1 LLSGNYEEAGK
12 YLNQCIENMPQSSL
26 KGSALNNLALSLWW
40 KVPPQTQSPVSEIVS
55 LFKESIVITEDP
67 SQLDEAR
74 RKDFD
79 ELLKSQTL
87 LPNDFAR
94 FVNDEQV
101 LVKNKESNKP
111 LFNLASFL
119 YSLGA
124 QNKNVTNI
132 F

>member
-1 LLSGNYEEAGK
+1 
-12 YLNQCIENMPQSSL
+12 MPQSSL

-111 LFNLASFL
+111 LFNLANFL

-132 F
+132 FE